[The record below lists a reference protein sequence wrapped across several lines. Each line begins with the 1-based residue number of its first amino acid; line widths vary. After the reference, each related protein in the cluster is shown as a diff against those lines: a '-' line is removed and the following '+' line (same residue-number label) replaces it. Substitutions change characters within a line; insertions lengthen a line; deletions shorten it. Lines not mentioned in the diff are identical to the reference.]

1 VHFTFETADGWL
13 QFQSLLKVNVGLVQ
27 MKRRNMLNVSRV
39 LSVMGLLAIFIGVA
53 IAGEDEPVSPLQAR
67 RDKIMI
73 EALLRLPKEQ
83 VKHDEKTNVL
93 VKRYLKTTTDGNS
106 FLKVIQH
113 CEPEGAADLLWE
125 FALSPKATDSAIV
138 QAIELAL
145 DRGGKELILGWVAE
159 NQTKDDALV
168 VVSKLALVNH
178 SEMPDLLLPIVTAVD
193 SASAVATTAAQ
204 GLARN
209 INGQRKLVELA
220 RAGKLRGDAKSL
232 VAGTLRASSDKEVAQ
247 AAAELFPLPMSRD
260 QKPLPPIEEL
270 AKRTGNREQG
280 EKLFRGVATCA
291 NCHIVKGQG
300 KNVGPDLSEIGS
312 KLTREAMLVAI
323 LDPSAGISHN
333 YESYALQ
340 TDSGDIATGLL
351 VSQTDE
357 EIVLKDAQGIERKF
371 PRDEVE
377 EFKKQEKS
385 IMPENLHHGF
395 DEQGLIDIVEFML
408 SLKKE

>member
-1 VHFTFETADGWL
+1 
-13 QFQSLLKVNVGLVQ
+13 
-27 MKRRNMLNVSRV
+27 M
-39 LSVMGLLAIFIGVA
+39 
-53 IAGEDEPVSPLQAR
+53 AGEDEPANPLQMR

-73 EALLRLPKEQ
+73 EALLRLPKDQ
-83 VKHDEKTNVL
+83 IKHDEKTNML
-93 VKRYLKTTTDGNS
+93 VKRYLKSTIDGNS

-125 FALSPKATDSAIV
+125 FALSPKATDSTMV

-145 DRGGKELILGWVAE
+145 DRGGKELIRGWVVE
-159 NQTKDDALV
+159 NQTKDDALA

-178 SEMPDLLLPIVTAVD
+178 AEMSDLLLPIVTAVD

-232 VAGTLRASSDKEVAQ
+232 VAGTLRASSDKDVAQ

-270 AKRTGNREQG
+270 AKRIGDREQG

-333 YESYALQ
+333 YELYALQ

-351 VSQTDE
+351 VSQTDV

-371 PRDEVE
+371 AREEVV

-385 IMPENLHHGF
+385 IMPENLHHAF